1 MEAEAT
7 PAQTAAARP
16 IWAMPWLWLGVFLA
30 AIALL
35 LSAPLTLP
43 IGANYWDLAVY
54 VDGAHRLAQ
63 GQLPHRDFFAPVG
76 GLGYALYWA
85 LQSLVPQ
92 AHPLLIVQW
101 SVLVLALPPLVCVVF
116 VVDRTSRMTAL
127 ALLLPFLLFAGLPI
141 NGVELY
147 PSPGF
152 DAFGNYNRQACLLLY
167 ALTATLWLLPKGP
180 LKGVLAGWL
189 LLALFGIKIT
199 GFVVGLGFAVHA
211 ALAGRLGWRALAMML
226 AAMMA
231 ILAGLD
237 LATGVVRAYLT
248 DIASLIAMNS
258 GSLLSRILTVASL
271 QFDVLLGGGLLV
283 CALGLANW
291 RGFAQGGLT
300 PLFDHAAARV
310 GVALLGGIAF
320 ETQNTGSQEFIFLM
334 PVLLAITGAW
344 WSKASAWR
352 PVLIALVAMTLLPHA
367 MKILHRGL
375 RAIASAPTY
384 APLAAP
390 EPGPIGRVSAKPE
403 LLARADVALAHQA
416 NYRPAYQAWADRE
429 FLPSAILFSE
439 IEFQLSWLKG
449 VSEAVA
455 ALKLHEAKT
464 GKRFSSLYALDFV
477 DLFAPS
483 MRRNSPRLVPI
494 GLDALRTFPQPDA
507 RIMAELADTDGI
519 LVPICPV
526 LHTRRIIAERFAP
539 ALAGRPVVELTS
551 CWQLRPKP

>member
-1 MEAEAT
+1 MEEETTAT
-7 PAQTAAARP
+7 QIAARP
-16 IWAMPWLWLGVFLA
+16 FWAMPWLWLALFLA
-30 AIALL
+30 AIAAL
-35 LSAPLTLP
+35 LSLPLTLP

-54 VDGAHRLAQ
+54 LDGAHRLVQ

-76 GLGYALYWA
+76 GLGYALFWVIQMLA
-85 LQSLVPQ
+85 PQ
-92 AHPLLIVQW
+92 AHPLLVVQW
-101 SVLVLALPPLVCVVF
+101 SVLLLALPPLACVVA
-116 VVDRTSRMTAL
+116 VVDRTSRLTAL

-152 DAFGNYNRQACLLLY
+152 DAVGNYNRQACLLLY
-167 ALTATLWLLPKGP
+167 ALTATLWLLPKGS
-180 LKGVLAGWL
+180 LKLALAGWL

-199 GFVVGLGFAVHA
+199 GFVVGFGFVLHA
-211 ALAGRLGWRALAMML
+211 TLAGRVGWRGLAIML
-226 AAMMA
+226 AAMVV

-283 CALGLANW
+283 CALALADWRGLAE
-291 RGFAQGGLT
+291 GGVTAFLDY
-300 PLFDHAAARV
+300 PAMRA

-320 ETQNTGSQEFIFLM
+320 ETQNTGSQEFIFLV
-334 PVLLAITGAW
+334 PVFLGLSGVW
-344 WSKASAWR
+344 WNKASAWR
-352 PVLIALVAMTLLPHA
+352 PVLVALMAMTLLPHA

-375 RAIASAPTY
+375 RAIASAPSY
-384 APLAAP
+384 APLAVP
-390 EPGPIGRVSAKPE
+390 ELGPVGRVSAKPE
-403 LLARADVALAHQA
+403 LLARAGVALAHQA
-416 NYRPAYQAWADRE
+416 NHRPAYQTWADHE

-449 VSEAVA
+449 TNEAIA

-464 GKRFSSLYALDFV
+464 GKRFNSLYTLDFV

-483 MRRNSPRLVPI
+483 MRRNSPRLLPI
-494 GLDALRTFPQPDA
+494 GLDALRTFPQPDT
-507 RIMAELADTDGI
+507 RIMAELADIDGI
-519 LVPICPV
+519 LVPTCPA

-539 ALAGRPVVELTS
+539 ALAGRAVVELTP